1 MIETVIEIV
10 IMRWVEIVSER
21 EIERETDDVIETT
34 LAPVVAAV
42 TETLAATALAGET
55 VAGCRCCCGA
65 VHCHPM
71 SMEIAQSSR
80 ISLMVEAALEQGG
93 KGSVSGVPGIAST
106 GTDALLL
113 TVIFH
118 QVW

>member
-1 MIETVIEIV
+1 MTETVIEIV
-10 IMRWVEIVSER
+10 IMKRAEIRSER

-34 LAPVVAAV
+34 LALAVAAV
-42 TETLAATALAGET
+42 TETLAAIALVGGT
-55 VAGCRCCCGA
+55 VAECRCCCGA

-71 SMEIAQSSR
+71 SREIAQSSR